1 MRMSIIYRV
10 ACATV
15 AAGAAIGVGIGGEPQ
30 GRDRQRSAVQ
40 ADGGSAP
47 VSAPH
52 RR

>member
-15 AAGAAIGVGIGGEPQ
+15 AVGAAIGVGIGGEPQ